1 MAVVAASDY
10 TVSNLHSRIL
20 FDVSGLLQW
29 YAYLRH
35 PSGVQRVCER
45 ILQSKVIAA
54 SPDVVLIARA
64 PGGDAFHR
72 IEHGLIEDLA
82 RPDRRDSAI
91 VQMRRQ
97 FAAMLRLSRFALL
110 REDLRILHLPYL
122 AMGWLPSLR
131 ALQVV
136 SPQQGDVIV
145 GLGDFWCHRG
155 HVAAL
160 LRLKRQARLI
170 HMIHDLFVL
179 DHPEWSHP
187 YFGRLVGDKL
197 RALAPHVDRWLTT
210 SRFVAGEL
218 DRFLRPRIAS
228 IDLVPM
234 GADVFAPEDPGV
246 FRRHGLVPNSYILH
260 VGTLEP
266 RKNLIALLDAVERVP
281 QAWPLVLVG
290 RDGWRSKEIHRR
302 LRRARKG
309 VACWIPDAAD
319 SELTSLYRGAR
330 FTVVPS
336 FGEGWGLPVQ
346 ESLAQGVP
354 CIAARAGALPEVGGD
369 LVRYVDPADTD
380 GLAAAIT
387 DWSTNPTA
395 LAQAQRRIAASGKL
409 RRSSWDDAAAQ
420 VLNSVTIA
428 RFLASA

>member
-1 MAVVAASDY
+1 M
-10 TVSNLHSRIL
+10 TPRIL

-45 ILQSKVIAA
+45 ILQSKIIAS

-72 IEHGLIEDLA
+72 IEQGLLHDLGL
-82 RPDRRDSAI
+82 PGRRDRTIA
-91 VQMRRQ
+91 QLRRQ
-97 FAAMLRLSRFALL
+97 FAAMFRKSRPALL
-110 REDLRILHLPYL
+110 REDLRLLHLPYL
-122 AMGWLPSLR
+122 AMGWALPWLR
-131 ALQVV
+131 ASEIVT
-136 SPQQGDVIV
+136 PQPNDVIV

-187 YFGRLVGDKL
+187 YFGRLVGENL

-210 SRFVAGEL
+210 SRFVAGQL
-218 DRFLRPRIAS
+218 ARFLLSKNAP
-228 IDLVPM
+228 IDLVPL
-234 GADVFAPEDPGV
+234 GADLDAPDDPTV
-246 FRRHGLVPNSYILH
+246 LRRRGLVANSYILH

-266 RKNLIALLDAVERVP
+266 RKNLIGLLDAVERVP
-281 QAWPLVLVG
+281 QSWPLVLVG
-290 RDGWRSKEIHRR
+290 RDGWRSNEIHRR
-302 LRRARKG
+302 RRRARAG
-309 VACWIPDAAD
+309 VVRWIPDAAD
-319 SELTSLYRGAR
+319 WELTSLYRGAR

-354 CIAARAGALPEVGGD
+354 CIAARAGAAPEVGGD
-369 LVRYVDPADTD
+369 VVRYVEPGDTE
-380 GLAAAIT
+380 GLAAAIS
-387 DWSTNPTA
+387 DWSTNPAA
-395 LAQAQRRIAASGKL
+395 LADARSKIAHRPTG
-409 RRSSWDDAAAQ
+409 RRSWDAAAAQ
-420 VLNSVTIA
+420 VLESVRIA
-428 RFLASA
+428 RFSVSG